1 MATGLNK
8 NLRWAMLS
16 VALTSIIWFA
26 GSGRGQAQVIT
37 DITATPSSSNLSLGT
52 SVAPPVG
59 NTTVITGGTR
69 VGTNLFHSFNT
80 FSVGTNAVAQFQNS
94 GSIPPPSV
102 QSSCCSLSS
111 VATSS
116 TSIASV
122 PQAAAVSQSAT
133 TANIFARVIGGQQ
146 SQIDGT
152 IQTAGFGNAN
162 LWFMNP
168 SGIVFGSHATLDI
181 GGSAA
186 FTTANSLSLRDS
198 NGNTGVWKD
207 SDYYGI
213 YYNQN
218 KTFIPFV
225 FSTSTAAI
233 DLNVIP
239 GALGIH
245 PIASFGFLASHSDLI
260 PAGISITESNLS
272 VPGQTLEFVAGN
284 IQITGGNLS
293 APNGTVRMSS
303 IAGPVKG
310 DAEFPQHAFVDVDPN
325 TGAYSYSDNHETSS
339 LAGTITLAQSPNGAD
354 AVINAGSAIQLNGV
368 TYNGTNATGYIGTDL
383 TAGEHPIIVIKD
395 GSLQVANLPS
405 TQLIV
410 SSPTVTSL
418 SPDTTLDVG
427 GNGPLT
433 VTLNHAFI
441 KDVAVQVKSDDAN
454 VASVTPA
461 AVTVPAGSNSAPVT
475 PGVRGV
481 APGTTSVKASAGAT
495 VPASALVNV
504 TFPSSSVAPNPST
517 LTEGDGGT
525 LIVTLVR
532 PALENVTVIF
542 TSSNPSVLKAPDP
555 VQIPAQQASSI
566 PVQFSTLQSGSAT
579 ITASLQVASRPVGN
593 TVSAPIQVHTVPL
606 TSLAPNLSIIEAN
619 NGNLI
624 VTLAKQPPHPVTV
637 TFASSNPD
645 AVPAP
650 APIIISPNQTSGA
663 VTVQAQHPGA
673 TTITASYGTGTV
685 SAPVVVTPPPITTF
699 APNLTVSSNTTGTVT
714 ITLAAPSS
722 RDVRV
727 VLDSSNTGVAT
738 LDPFV
743 TIPAGQKSVTAPV
756 HGLAAGTATIRA
768 SEGNSTASANVQVLD
783 ASLSNS
789 VAAGK
794 IVNPLRT
801 QTIPVSYATQLIMAS
816 DRCVGGKNGEFS
828 SFVKRGRDAAPLQ
841 PGGMLPSPLGLE
853 DKTPKISALSR
864 FPSSVVTRGLGTL
877 NLASG
882 VAAFLQRDTGC

>member
-1 MATGLNK
+1 MSN
-8 NLRWAMLS
+8 NLWRHTLSLVAVLS
-16 VALTSIIWFA
+16 VTYGGSFSIVPL
-26 GSGRGQAQVIT
+26 SHAQV
-37 DITATPSSSNLSLGT
+37 TASTGSSSLNT
-52 SVAPPVG
+52 NVPPATNGVY
-59 NTTVITGGTR
+59 TITGGIR
-69 VGTNLFHSFNT
+69 PGGASGTNLFHSFDS
-80 FSVGTNAVAQFQNS
+80 FSLGQGQKAHFSNS
-94 GSIPPPSV
+94 GSTAGTYQAQV
-102 QSSCCSLSS
+102 LG
-111 VATSS
+111 A
-116 TSIASV
+116 AS
-122 PQAAAVSQSAT
+122 Q
-133 TANIFARVIGGQQ
+133 TANIFARVTGSNASI
-146 SQIDGT
+146 IDGKIDT
-152 IQTAGFGNAN
+152 RSEFPQAN

-168 SGIVFGSHATLDI
+168 NGITFNSHASLDI

-186 FTTANSLSLRDS
+186 FTTANVLYLRDKNGYQTRFDMKTAVDGTYGLGGS
-198 NGNTGVWKD
+198 NN
-207 SDYYGI
+207 
-213 YYNQN
+213 N
-218 KTFIPFV
+218 
-225 FSTSTAAI
+225 
-233 DLNVIP
+233 IP
-239 GALGIH
+239 GELHVNPVA
-245 PIASFGFLASHSDLI
+245 AFGFLGQVTIANSDVS
-260 PAGISITESNLS
+260 PAGITTNDSILS
-272 VPGQTLEFVAGN
+272 VDTGKVLALVAGDVTIN
-284 IQITGGNLS
+284 GGQLS
-293 APNGTVRMSS
+293 APNGAVR
-303 IAGPVKG
+303 ITGVGPF
-310 DAEFPQHAFVDVDPN
+310 DSPQPCN
-325 TGAYSYSDNHETSS
+325 CSSYSSSYASSPIQVSSYVNVASSGTHAHTSLTTNDPEGQENPIPKS
-339 LAGTITLAQSPNGAD
+339 SFGSISIGQGSTE
-354 AVINAGSAIQLNGV
+354 AVIDTASNGQIQLNGF
-368 TYNGTNATGYIGTDL
+368 TYQGTSNTGWIASNGQPVKL
-383 TAGEHPIIVIKD
+383 EIID
-395 GSLQVANLPS
+395 GILVANLPP

-410 SSPTVTSL
+410 SSPAVKSL

-853 DKTPKISALSR
+853 DKTPKISTLSR

-882 VAAFLQRDTGC
+882 VAVFLQRDTGC